1 MSLGDRK
8 RNGGNAYLHHPE
20 KENTMDKH
28 PIAKMIFE
36 QLHIRR
42 LFTAM
47 VGAKDYVATDN
58 GLRFRIGKNSS
69 KANRIEISLDPN
81 DTYTITFARV
91 AKGGYNALE
100 CIDNV
105 YVDMMHD
112 VIERYTGLYT
122 TL

>member
-1 MSLGDRK
+1 
-8 RNGGNAYLHHPE
+8 
-20 KENTMDKH
+20 MDKH

-69 KANRIEISLDPN
+69 NANRIEISLDPN
-81 DTYTITFARV
+81 DTYTITFVRV